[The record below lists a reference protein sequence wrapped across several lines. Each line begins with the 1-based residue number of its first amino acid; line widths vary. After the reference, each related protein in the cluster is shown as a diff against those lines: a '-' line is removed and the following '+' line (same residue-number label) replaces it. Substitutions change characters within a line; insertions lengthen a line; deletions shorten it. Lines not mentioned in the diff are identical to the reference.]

1 MGGGGG
7 GGGVC
12 GPKRIFWRGVTWGG
26 MCWYK
31 KKSLD
36 LRSPQVG
43 ISAIG
48 KYGSLQPRLQS
59 MADKF

>member
-1 MGGGGG
+1 MGSRLKKNFLEGSHMG
-7 GGGVC
+7 
-12 GPKRIFWRGVTWGG
+12 GG
-26 MCWYK
+26 MCWSK
-31 KKSLD
+31 KKSPD

>member
-1 MGGGGG
+1 MGSRLKKNFLEGSHMG
-7 GGGVC
+7 
-12 GPKRIFWRGVTWGG
+12 GG
-26 MCWYK
+26 MCWSK
-31 KKSLD
+31 KISQD

-59 MADKF
+59 IADKF

>member
-1 MGGGGG
+1 
-7 GGGVC
+7 
-12 GPKRIFWRGVTWGG
+12 
-26 MCWYK
+26 MCWSK

-48 KYGSLQPRLQS
+48 KYGPGCRVWQTSS
-59 MADKF
+59 DDFKDDSAV

>member
-1 MGGGGG
+1 MWSRLKKSFLEGSHMG
-7 GGGVC
+7 VMY
-12 GPKRIFWRGVTWGG
+12 WS
-26 MCWYK
+26 K

>member
-1 MGGGGG
+1 MGYGVQIEKEFSGGESHG
-7 GGGVC
+7 
-12 GPKRIFWRGVTWGG
+12 GG
-26 MCWYK
+26 MCWSK

>member
-1 MGGGGG
+1 MGSRLKKNFLEGSHMGGGG
-7 GGGVC
+7 
-12 GPKRIFWRGVTWGG
+12 
-26 MCWYK
+26 MCWSK
-31 KKSLD
+31 KKSLN

>member
-1 MGGGGG
+1 M
-7 GGGVC
+7 
-12 GPKRIFWRGVTWGG
+12 RGVTWGG
-26 MCWYK
+26 RGAGPK
-31 KKSLD
+31 KKPPD

-48 KYGSLQPRLQS
+48 KYGSLQPKLQS

>member
-1 MGGGGG
+1 MGSRLKKNFLEGSHMGGD
-7 GGGVC
+7 VL
-12 GPKRIFWRGVTWGG
+12 VQ
-26 MCWYK
+26 